1 MAGAG
6 YTRDRSA
13 SVAVRALI
21 RCDALLTRER
31 LTVYP
36 ILLLSVWL
44 LMYVA
49 VALRAPHWVPLPDFV
64 ARWTGGR
71 LLLDGQAEALYDP
84 AVQSELQRTELNTSA
99 LSYFISPP
107 FVAVVMVPFALLPYA
122 VAAALWAMLS
132 FGALLYGLLLLKPLA
147 PKVIDRHWGRTLALA
162 TAFYAT
168 LELLGAG
175 QDTAFILLAVC
186 VAVRLMFAG
195 RDGLAGALLALGLAK
210 PQLIFM
216 MPLLLLVQRRWRSLI
231 CFVAVG
237 AFLLAV
243 SIWVVGVEGMG
254 NWLTLPTTPLYSS
267 EVQQGQA
274 WKAVSI
280 SAFITGL
287 APPSVGGWWTAIA
300 SVIGLAVCYP
310 ALRVVTRGKPQP
322 LATWSLILCSTAIAS
337 PHFMLYDLVLL
348 LPALWGLAETSWRP
362 TTRGL
367 LAVVFVAAWLVAPL
381 HTVTGQLGWPLSALG
396 TAWIAVPLCLL
407 WWILLNAKRTH
418 RADSSLDTT

>member
-1 MAGAG
+1 MAGDG
-6 YTRDRSA
+6 NTRDRSA
-13 SVAVRALI
+13 SVAVRALT

-44 LMYVA
+44 VMYVI

-71 LLLDGQAEALYDP
+71 LLIEGQAGALYDP
-84 AVQSELQRTELNTSA
+84 GVQSELQRTELGTSA
-99 LSYFISPP
+99 LSYFVSPP
-107 FVAVVMVPFALLPYA
+107 FVALAMVPFALLPYA
-122 VAAALWAMLS
+122 VAAALWTVLS
-132 FGALLYGLLLLKPLA
+132 VGALLYGLLLLKPLA
-147 PKVIDRHWGRTLALA
+147 PEVIHRHWGRTLALA
-162 TAFYAT
+162 AAFYAT

-186 VAVRLMFAG
+186 VAVRLMLAG
-195 RDGLAGALLALGLAK
+195 RDGLAGAALGLGLAK

-216 MPLLLLVQRRWRSLI
+216 MPLLLLVQRRWRSLL
-231 CFVAVG
+231 CFVAVCTV
-237 AFLLAV
+237 LLSV
-243 SIWVVGVEGMG
+243 SVWVVGVEGMA

-267 EVQQGQA
+267 QVQQGQA

-287 APPSVGGWWTAIA
+287 APPSVGGWWPALA
-300 SVIGLAVCYP
+300 SLIGLAACYP
-310 ALRVVTRGKPQP
+310 ALRAVNRRKPEP
-322 LATWSLILCSTAIAS
+322 LVTWSLILFSTAIAS

-348 LPALWGLAETSWRP
+348 VPALWGLAETSWRP

-381 HTVTGQLGWPLSALG
+381 HTVTSQLGWPLSALG
-396 TAWIAVPLCLL
+396 TAWIAVPLCFL
-407 WWILLNAKRTH
+407 WWILLNAKRTQPVDI
-418 RADSSLDTT
+418 RSVMK